1 MLLGC
6 ATCLQYPESGQLDSK
21 TKQFLM
27 EVAHR
32 EPSFVHAPHACAR
45 RNVAALQTMSLQTM
59 LRLPRLPRCG
69 GAAVRRERHAP
80 RGWGLGA
87 KQGQVPSLGFRVRSR
102 DRWLPA
108 CITFQSDGDEAPA
121 AAAHRDVH
129 HFPLRLLVC

>member
-6 ATCLQYPESGQLDSK
+6 ATCLQYPESGQLDSN

-59 LRLPRLPRCG
+59 LRLPRLPRLPRCG
-69 GAAVRRERHAP
+69 A
-80 RGWGLGA
+80 RGTHLGVGVLGA

-121 AAAHRDVH
+121 AAARRDVH